1 MESLSSLREGITE
14 LFGEYAYSP
23 EGLNRKFLS
32 AEVFSDPEKLQALN
46 NLVHPVVRKDFRHWS
61 EQQTSPYV
69 IQEAAI
75 LFETGGNRSLDYTI
89 LVIAPQ
95 SDKEQRVMLRD
106 SVSLDEVKA
115 RMRNQ
120 WSDGKKV
127 PLADFVIENKT
138 LSEARKQVVQI
149 HKELL
154 KRMDVNP

>member
-1 MESLSSLREGITE
+1 MESLSILREGITE
-14 LFGEYAYSP
+14 LFGEHAYSP

-32 AEVFSDPEKLQALN
+32 AQVFSYPEKLQALN
-46 NLVHPVVRKDFRHWS
+46 NLVHPEVRKDFQHWS
-61 EQQTSPYV
+61 EQQTAPYV
-69 IQEAAI
+69 LQEAAI

-106 SVSLDEVKA
+106 SVSLAEVRA

-120 WSDGKKV
+120 WSDSKKV

-149 HKELL
+149 HEELL
-154 KRMDVNP
+154 KNGDVIP